1 VLPEL
6 KQALK
11 INSNTVLTA
20 PPGAGKTTRVP
31 LALLEEPWLAGQKII
46 MLEPRRVAA
55 RSSARY
61 MAKLLGEE
69 TGQTVG
75 YRIRGDALSGPD
87 TRIEVVT
94 EGVLTRMLQTDP
106 GVSGVGLII
115 FDEYHERSLHADLG
129 LALCLQAQA
138 LLRDDLRLLV
148 MSATLDGEAVA
159 DLLGDAPIVR
169 SEGRSYPVETR
180 YLNKRLANGPIEPA
194 VAAVVREAVA
204 REEGDLLVF
213 LPGAGEIRRTQGL
226 LADLSRNR
234 GVLIVPLYGDLSQE
248 SQDKALRLAEGG
260 GRRIVLATSIAETSL
275 TVEGVRVVIDSGLAR
290 VPRFSPRTGMTRLIT
305 VPVSRDSADQR
316 RGRAGRVAPGVCYR
330 LWTAEEEQRLP
341 ERSVPEILA
350 AELAAF
356 ALELAVWGVRDPA
369 ELRWL
374 DPPPAGAWAQA
385 CALLRLLGALDAE
398 GGVTPAGRRMAALGL
413 HPRLA
418 RMLLAAPRRLAPAA
432 CRLAALLGERDL
444 LRSGSAG
451 GGGPA
456 GAPDADLR
464 SRVRLL
470 ASGGAAAAGADP
482 AAMRRLA
489 AEAARLARQL
499 GVPLKAAAASAAQR
513 ASAPSLPAAAQP
525 AASAASPTTRPASA
539 VAPSSPPA
547 SPATRPV
554 PAVAP
559 PALAAS
565 APSLPAAA
573 QPASSAASSATPS
586 SAPADEAVTGLLLAF
601 AYPDRIAQK
610 REDGRYL
617 LSGGRGAYL
626 HGMQLLSGA
635 RYLVAAELDDLGPD
649 SRIYLAAPV
658 ELEEL
663 VESAP
668 ELIRTESVVE
678 WDAAIGAVRSRNRT
692 RLGALVL
699 QETPAAKPDPE
710 LVRAVLIAGIQQAGL
725 TALPWS
731 RDAAQLLQRI
741 RFMHRWMPDYPDL
754 SDDYLLGQLELWLGP
769 HLEGKRSLADLARLN
784 LTRLLEEALSW
795 EERRQLITAAPTH
808 IVVPSG
814 SRLPVD
820 YSDPE
825 APYLAV
831 RLQEMFGL
839 RDTPRIADGRV
850 TLVLQLL
857 SPAQRPVQVTR
868 DLAGFWRDTYFEVRK
883 DLKGR
888 YPKHEWPDDP
898 LIAPPTSRAKRRN
911 T

>member
-1 VLPEL
+1 MLAQPIDAVLPEL
-6 KQALK
+6 KLALK
-11 INSNTVLTA
+11 INNNTVLTA

-61 MAKLLGEE
+61 MAKLIGEE

-75 YRIRGDALSGPD
+75 YRIRGDALCGPD

-159 DLLGDAPIVR
+159 DLLGDAPVVR

-180 YLNKRLANGPIEPA
+180 YLDKRLANGPIEPA
-194 VAAVVREAVA
+194 VASVVREAVA

-226 LADLSRNR
+226 LAELSRTS
-234 GVLIVPLYGDLSQE
+234 GISIVPLYGDLSQE

-290 VPRFSPRTGMTRLIT
+290 VPRFSPRTGMTRLTT

-316 RGRAGRVAPGVCYR
+316 RGRAGRVAPGICYR
-330 LWTAEEEQRLP
+330 LWTEEEEQRLP

-350 AELAAF
+350 AELAAL

-385 CALLRLLGALDAE
+385 CELLRLLGALDAE

-444 LRSGSAG
+444 LRSAGAG

-499 GVPLKAAAASAAQR
+499 GVPLKAAAAST
-513 ASAPSLPAAAQP
+513 APP
-525 AASAASPTTRPASA
+525 AASAN
-539 VAPSSPPA
+539 
-547 SPATRPV
+547 
-554 PAVAP
+554 
-559 PALAAS
+559 
-565 APSLPAAA
+565 
-573 QPASSAASSATPS
+573 QAASSPAASPSALS

-626 HGMQLLSGA
+626 HGTQLLSGA

-663 VESAP
+663 AESAP

-678 WDAAIGAVRSRNRT
+678 WDAAAGAVRARNRT

-710 LVRAVLIAGIQQAGL
+710 LVRAALIAGIQEAGL
-725 TALPWS
+725 TVLPWN
-731 RDAAQLLQRI
+731 RDATQLLQRI
-741 RFMHRWMPDYPDL
+741 RFMHRWLPDFPDL

-769 HLEGKRSLADLARLN
+769 HLESKRSLADLTRLN
-784 LTRLLEEALSW
+784 LTRVLEESLSW
-795 EERRQLITAAPTH
+795 EERRQLTAAAPTH

-868 DLAGFWRDTYFEVRK
+868 DLAGFWRDTYYEVRK